1 MQCSLHMILHMSIYV
16 YMYMFIYICLY
27 VCLCTFIYINI
38 YIYTH
43 IYIYIYIYVPSFM
56 IEIAIKYSYSF
67 SASSL
72 NLRKFSQF
80 SVLFLN
86 NESKF
91 KTLARRQQLMPTLS
105 WSEPYNRVLIRRDPL
120 SSFSAFIRSPS
131 CCIITSAKLYATFAT
146 ISPSWRTTDD
156 GWKPL

>member
-1 MQCSLHMILHMSIYV
+1 
-16 YMYMFIYICLY
+16 
-27 VCLCTFIYINI
+27 
-38 YIYTH
+38 
-43 IYIYIYIYVPSFM
+43 M

-156 GWKPL
+156 GRRMEATIIPAWTQLIVTLCHNNLVSNNTPLDSTDCIEQSGFE